1 MSPDLEV
8 DIAAVHAAAESVDDL
23 AARVTAGAA
32 ESPRPVPVPR
42 WATSDAA
49 EEAADAVRRE
59 LAAVGWAIGATARE
73 IIATI
78 LDYDAADER
87 AAARLRSA
95 R

>member
-8 DIAAVHAAAESVDDL
+8 DTAAVRAAAESVDDL
-23 AARVTAGAA
+23 AARVVAGAA
-32 ESPRPVPVPR
+32 ESPQPVAVPR
-42 WATSDAA
+42 GAAGDAA
-49 EEAADAVRRE
+49 AEAADAARRE

-73 IIATI
+73 IIAAI